1 MNTAPDAVDQNGL
14 TDAVGAFFTYGP
26 GFTNGIYVLSAL
38 GIALMVLSLIAWVH
52 TENRRLQETVERLR
66 LKNNGATSPS
76 ATSTG
81 DTSTGAA
88 YGMEV

>member
-14 TDAVGAFFTYGP
+14 AEGVAAFFTYGP
-26 GFTNGIYVLSAL
+26 GFTDGIYVLSAL
-38 GIALMVLSLIAWVH
+38 GIALMILSLIAWVH
-52 TENRRLQETVERLR
+52 TENRRLQEAVERLR
-66 LKNNGATSPS
+66 LKNGGATSAG

-88 YGMEV
+88 YGTEV

>member
-52 TENRRLQETVERLR
+52 TEDQRMRETVERLR
-66 LKNNGATSPS
+66 IKNGDVTGADATS
-76 ATSTG
+76 A
-81 DTSTGAA
+81 GAA
-88 YGMEV
+88 YGTEV

>member
-38 GIALMVLSLIAWVH
+38 GIALMILSLIAWVH
-52 TENRRLQETVERLR
+52 TENRRLQATVERLR
-66 LKNNGATSPS
+66 LKHNGATTPG
-76 ATSTG
+76 AAST
-81 DTSTGAA
+81 DATSTGAA
-88 YGMEV
+88 YGTEV